1 MKPRT
6 SNEIRQAFLDFFA
19 ARGHYVHPG
28 ISLVPTDPSIFLTSA
43 GVVIFRDVIEG
54 REKADHA
61 RVAGCQRCARTT
73 DIENVGRYG
82 RYHTFF
88 EMLGNFSFGDYY
100 KRESLIW
107 GVEFIRD
114 VLGMDMDRV
123 WATIYP
129 DDEEAYRIW
138 TEEIGLRPDH
148 VVRLA
153 DNWWGPLAIPGACGP
168 DSELYYD
175 LGPDY
180 EGDAPGDEGDR
191 YLEFWNHVFTEFQK
205 QPDGSFVPLP
215 TKNIDTGMG
224 LERLTRIVQ
233 GVNSVYDTDLFAPI
247 MAKVSELVE
256 ASGGKIEGDDLFRQR
271 IIADHARAATFMIMD
286 GILPENSGREYIL
299 RRLIRR
305 ADREGVMLGI
315 EGPFLHTIVP
325 IVVEQMKPGYP
336 QLVEKQAFITKA
348 LLLEEERFFQLLPQ
362 GINALET
369 MLREEGRTA
378 LTGAEAF
385 QLWSSYGFP
394 IEMTQEILAER
405 GFPPVDIDEYTAAEA
420 EHSDLSGKHGSAKNG
435 PDVDLGKYPATEFV
449 GYDTT
454 EAEVTVFDIVD
465 GNKAI
470 LDRSPF
476 YAESG
481 GQTGDTGTI
490 GNARVLNT
498 TKVGGIFIHEID
510 GSLNPGDNV
519 VARVDTS
526 RRRAITRAHTATHL
540 LHWALHQVVGVH
552 ATQKGSLVEPDRL
565 RFDFAS
571 LAALTAAE
579 VEQIERLVNERVLE
593 NAPVCS
599 ESMPISEARK
609 MGAMM
614 LFGEKYGSEV
624 RVVSVG
630 DYSKELCGGTHAQR
644 AGDIGLFKISSE
656 SGIAS
661 GTRRIEAV
669 TGLKSWEYARERDT
683 ILQNAVEQ
691 VGGTPADV
699 PAKVAGLLSQI
710 AALKKDVSRLRKSG
724 GAGAVRELANTA
736 VVVCGVKLV
745 SSVLDDADAE
755 QLKSAA
761 DEIADTLKSGVVVLG
776 AAAADGKAMFVAKV
790 TKDLTK
796 QAHAGNL
803 VREVAKV
810 AGGGGGGRPDFA
822 QAGGKDASK
831 VADAVAAAEPAL
843 RAQLGR
849 S

>member
-1 MKPRT
+1 MKPKT
-6 SNEIRQAFLDFFA
+6 SNELRQAFLDFFA
-19 ARGHYVHPG
+19 SKGHYVHPG

-54 REKADHA
+54 REKADHT

-73 DIENVGRYG
+73 DIENVGRFG

-100 KRESLIW
+100 KRESLKW
-107 GVEFIRD
+107 GMEFITD
-114 VLGMDMDRV
+114 VLGMDIDRI

-129 DDEEAYRIW
+129 DDEEAYNIW
-138 TEEIGLRPDH
+138 TEEIGLRADH
-148 VVRLA
+148 VVRLD

-175 LGPDY
+175 LGPEF
-180 EGDAPGDEGDR
+180 EGEAPGDDGDR

-205 QPDGSFVPLP
+205 QPDGTFVPLP

-233 GVNSVYDTDLFAPI
+233 GVKTVYDTDLFAPI
-247 MAKVSELVE
+247 MAKVEELVI
-256 ASGGKIEGDDLFRQR
+256 AAGHKIEGEDLFRQR

-315 EGPFLHTIVP
+315 DGPFLHTIVP
-325 IVVEQMKPGYP
+325 IVVQQMKPGYP

-348 LLLEEERFFQLLPQ
+348 LALEEERFFQLLPQ
-362 GINALET
+362 GTNALDA
-369 MLREEGRTA
+369 MLAEDGRTG
-378 LTGAEAF
+378 LSGAEAF
-385 QLWSSYGFP
+385 RLWSSYGFP

-405 GFPPVDIDEYTAAEA
+405 GLPPVDLDEYEAAA
-420 EHSDLSGKHGSAKNG
+420 SEHSDISSKHAGGGDG
-435 PDVDLGKYPATEFV
+435 PSVDLGLYPATQFV
-449 GYDTT
+449 GYQTLET
-454 EAEVTVFDIVD
+454 PATVLGVVEE
-465 GNKAI
+465 NKVI

-481 GQTGDTGTI
+481 GQTGDAGSL
-490 GNARVLNT
+490 GDAKVLNT
-498 TKVGGIFIHEID
+498 GKVGGIFLHEIE
-510 GSLNPGDNV
+510 GCLKPGETV
-519 VARVDTS
+519 VARVDAG

-540 LHWALHQVVGVH
+540 LHWALHQVVGNH

-571 LAALTAAE
+571 LQALTPDE
-579 VEQIERLVNERVLE
+579 VEQIERLVNERVLD
-593 NAPVCS
+593 NAPVATQ
-599 ESMPISEARK
+599 SMAIADARK
-609 MGAMM
+609 LGAMM

-630 DYSKELCGGTHAQR
+630 DFSKELCGGTHAQR
-644 AGDIGLFKISSE
+644 AGDIGLFKITSE

-669 TGLKSWEYARERDT
+669 TGMKSWEYVRSRDSL
-683 ILQNAVEQ
+683 LQGAVDL
-691 VGGTPADV
+691 VGGTPSDV
-699 PAKVAGLLSQI
+699 PGKVGSLLTQI
-710 AALKKDVSRLRKSG
+710 SALKKDITRLRKSG
-724 GAGAVRELANTA
+724 GADTVKDLAETA
-736 VVVCGVKLV
+736 VEVSGIKLV
-745 SSVLDDADAE
+745 MGILKDADAE
-755 QLKSAA
+755 QLKAAA
-761 DEIADTLKSGVVVLG
+761 DEIADVLKSGVIVLG
-776 AAAADGKAMFVAKV
+776 AATPDGKVMFVVKV
-790 TKDLTK
+790 TKDIVGR
-796 QAHAGNL
+796 AHAGNL

-822 QAGGKDASK
+822 QAGGKDASRL
-831 VADAVAAAEPAL
+831 ADAVAAAEGAL
-843 RAQLGR
+843 RAQLER
-849 S
+849 